1 MTATTHGFDVETS
14 EVAFDEILPQK
25 AGTALWAPAFVM
37 ALAGFTAGIV
47 LHVVKATAVADGDAV
62 RAVTL
67 GNLGTASMF
76 FGFTMVF
83 TAIAF
88 AIARILGAFRVGGS
102 GVQASLGSGV
112 KVLQMPTVGKAFIG
126 LMAMGMMII
135 LAGVVGHVVVAT
147 QVNSGS
153 MSLLQ
158 AEQWDWWL
166 EAARRFGVQVYLFS
180 ILLGLATIIYVV
192 RFQTIRIRE
201 LAQIA

>member
-14 EVAFDEILPQK
+14 AAAFDKILPQK

-37 ALAGFTAGIV
+37 ALAGFVGGIV
-47 LHVVKATAVADGDAV
+47 LHIVKATAIADGDAV

-83 TAIAF
+83 SAIAF
-88 AIARILGAFRVGGS
+88 AIARILGEFRVGGS
-102 GVQASLGSGV
+102 GVQASLGGGV
-112 KVLQMPTVGKAFIG
+112 KVLQMPVVGKAFIG

-135 LAGVVGHVVVAT
+135 LAGVIGHVVVAI
-147 QVNSGS
+147 QVNSGT
-153 MSLLQ
+153 MPLLQ

-201 LAQIA
+201 LAQIG